1 MSIWSHMTVTAIDN
15 VYLVPSIRGKD
26 CIISNRKS
34 YGLSFSYGGQ
44 ISYHLN
50 GKRFVSNKDNAILLP
65 KGQTYFLKREET
77 GNFPVINFLCTEE
90 LDVSDFIVTP
100 LRNPESYR
108 KDWERMQALWLSQ
121 KNPAKVMSILYGM
134 LARLGEE
141 EQANDTFNLLS
152 PAMEYLGKHFDDPLL
167 SNEILAKQSGVSE
180 VYFRKRFKD
189 TYGVS
194 PHQYLL
200 DIRIRHAKALLS
212 EQATTVTVVS
222 EACGF
227 SSVYHFCRAFKQI
240 TGQTPTEFAKTEEL
254 DEYDYK
260 KLP

>member
-1 MSIWSHMTVTAIDN
+1 MNIWSSMTVVAIDN
-15 VYLVPSIRGKD
+15 LYLIPSIRGKD
-26 CIISNRKS
+26 CVISNRRS

-44 ISYHLN
+44 ISYHFN
-50 GKRFVSNKDNAILLP
+50 GRHYVSNETNAILLP
-65 KGQTYFLKREET
+65 RGQTYFLKREET
-77 GNFPVINFLCTEE
+77 GDFPVINFLCTEDF
-90 LDVSDFIVTP
+90 DVSDFVVTP

-141 EQANDTFNLLS
+141 EQESDTFHLLS
-152 PAMEYLGKHFDDPLL
+152 PAMEYLGKHVDDPLL
-167 SNEILAKQSGVSE
+167 SNADLARQCGISE
-180 VYFRKRFKD
+180 VYFRKLFKD
-189 TYGVS
+189 AYGVS

-212 EQATTVTVVS
+212 EQAATVTAIA

-240 TGQTPTEFAKTEEL
+240 TGQTPSEFAKRES
-254 DEYDYK
+254 
-260 KLP
+260 